1 MNNKVALEIGQSATG
16 PMYTLIVIG
25 ILIFSSKIVSVLCRR
40 INLPSVVGMILL
52 GIVLGPTVTGVVAP
66 RQMTPETVRERLLEH
81 FPGDQPVQHLSVALP
96 KHMAFEMVHFMSI
109 VGVII
114 LLFLAGLETDL
125 HTFARAGKVSFLV
138 AVGGVILPFGFGFGL
153 SMLFAPGNVNRAMI
167 VGTILTATS
176 VSISV
181 MSLMGIKKLQSP
193 EGTTILTSAII
204 DDVIGIVILSISLAM
219 ISGDRSELARAIFLM
234 SIYLVGAIAIGWF
247 TVPFI
252 MNLSKRMNVPMAS
265 NAIALSLM
273 FLFAG
278 TAEYSR
284 IAAITGAY
292 LAGLFIG
299 RTQLKD
305 SVREAMEIIGHSFF
319 IPLFFIYIGLQIDLK
334 EGTYNWAFVFMFVVL
349 AILGK
354 VAGSGILA
362 RISGYTT
369 RSSLV
374 VGFGMVPRGEV
385 ALVIASLGLQ
395 HPEVLDPSV
404 FTATVILV
412 IVTSFITPLVLT
424 KLFEPKVIRHA

>member
-1 MNNKVALEIGQSATG
+1 MYSLLIIGF
-16 PMYTLIVIG
+16 LV
-25 ILIFSSKIVSVLCRR
+25 LSSKIVSVLCRK

-52 GIVLGPTVTGVVAP
+52 GIVLGPTVTGLVAP
-66 RQMTPETVRERLLEH
+66 RDYTPSTIHEHLLEH
-81 FPGDQPVQHLSVALP
+81 FEEGQAVHDLAEALP
-96 KHMAFEMVHFMSI
+96 RHMAFEMVHFMSI

-125 HTFARAGKVSFLV
+125 HTFVRAGKASLLV
-138 AVGGVILPFGFGFGL
+138 AIGGVILPFGLGFGL
-153 SMLFAPGNVNRAMI
+153 SLLFSPGNVNRAMI
-167 VGTILTATS
+167 IGTILTATS

-204 DDVIGIVILSISLAM
+204 DDVMGIIILSVTLAV
-219 ISGDRSELARAIFLM
+219 ISGDRGEVAKAIFLM
-234 SIYLVGAIAIGWF
+234 SGYLVAAIGIGWF
-247 TVPFI
+247 LVPFV

-265 NAIALSLM
+265 NAVALSLM

-299 RTQLKD
+299 RTQLRE

-319 IPLFFIYIGLQIDLK
+319 VPLFFIYIGLQIDLK
-334 EGTYNWAFVFMFVVL
+334 EGTYNWTFITLFVIF
-349 AILGK
+349 AIAGK
-354 VAGSGILA
+354 IAGSGLLA
-362 RISGYTT
+362 RVSGYTA
-369 RSSLV
+369 RSSMAI
-374 VGFGMVPRGEV
+374 GFGMVPRGEV
-385 ALVIASLGLQ
+385 ALVIASLGMRT
-395 HPEVLDPSV
+395 PGVLDPSA

-412 IVTSFITPLVLT
+412 IVSSFVTPFALV
-424 KLFEPKVIRHA
+424 KLFEPKRMRHA